1 MMICRSFVF
10 SAAFLL
16 SAGAAQAMSF
26 SFVPLVVNN
35 CTSDCPKVIVA
46 SGDMQFDDIGTL
58 VETIRAGIR
67 RDKNIRPVVLLSS
80 NGGNLA
86 AGYGI
91 GEVFRSIKATVIIGR
106 AIPNGAGYTIAPGG
120 CASACV
126 FSLMGGVKRVV
137 PDGSRVGVHWMSA
150 PTPQVFSGNVS
161 TPDPSRVN
169 EPDRDEANMRQFM
182 RRMGVKPDLAAFI
195 RKVPNSSIHVMTSQ
209 EMLRYGLAQSKL
221 R

>member
-1 MMICRSFVF
+1 MMIRALLAA
-10 SAAFLL
+10 SAAFFFG
-16 SAGAAQAMSF
+16 SGAAQAMSF
-26 SFVPLVVNN
+26 SFIPLVVNG
-35 CTSDCPKVIVA
+35 CTTECPKVIVA
-46 SGDMQFDDIGTL
+46 SGDMQYDDIGTL
-58 VETIRAGIR
+58 IETIKAGIR

-106 AIPNGAGYTIAPGG
+106 AIPNGSGYTIAPGG

-137 PDGSRVGVHWMSA
+137 PDGSKVGVHWMSA
-150 PTPQVFSGNVS
+150 PTPQVFSGSVS
-161 TPDPSRVN
+161 SPDPNRAN

-182 RRMGVKPDLAAFI
+182 RKMGVKPDLAALI
-195 RKVPNSSIHVMTSQ
+195 RKVPNSSIHVMTGQ
-209 EMLRYGLAQSKL
+209 ELARYGLAQTKL